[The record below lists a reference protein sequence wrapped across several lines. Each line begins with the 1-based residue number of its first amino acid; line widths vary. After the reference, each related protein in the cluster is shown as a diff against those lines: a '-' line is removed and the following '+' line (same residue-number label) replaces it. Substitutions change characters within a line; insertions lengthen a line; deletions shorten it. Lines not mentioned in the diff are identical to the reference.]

1 MTHSLRISFAIA
13 ALGTLAAADAGAEPR
28 WSGYAHVGNVVT
40 TGSREAG
47 SILHLS
53 PGGWAG
59 VLHRVGAI
67 VSVGGELG
75 YHRLPG
81 VEYLLSD
88 VVIRTSTSSDFTVL
102 SLTDFSLLS
111 GSGVVRVRWLAG
123 PELLGTFGYYDLMRR
138 NHYIDYFRQELPIER
153 VVHERRPGM
162 SLAVGASGS
171 GPVGP
176 GLRFRWHHVFRTRTD
191 DPRPFQTD
199 VVSFELGLHFY

>member
-1 MTHSLRISFAIA
+1 MTNSLRISFAIA

-47 SILHLS
+47 SILKLS

-81 VEYLLSD
+81 VEYLHSD
-88 VVIRTSTSSDFTVL
+88 VLIRTSSDPTVL
-102 SLTDFSLLS
+102 SFTDFSVLS

-123 PELLGTFGYYDLMRR
+123 ELLGTFGYYDLMRR
-138 NHYIDYFRQELPIER
+138 NHYIHYFGGLPTER

-162 SLAVGASGS
+162 SLAVGASES

-199 VVSFELGLHFY
+199 LLSFELGLHFY